1 MTGVVVTGVGL
12 LTPLG
17 VDADHLGA
25 ALAAGCT
32 GIDVHDDL
40 VQGRTVRAGRV
51 GEVPVKEVIRSPQL
65 RRMDRMGKMA
75 TVAAGL
81 ALRHAGL
88 ADSLPGRPERAAVG
102 WATEYASLEQT
113 WSFQER
119 VRVKGPRLA
128 NPMAF
133 PNLVQNAVAGYLSI
147 LFGLRGP
154 SVTFCHHETCG
165 LEALDWAVRQLRH
178 GRADLALVGVS
189 EELGEVLFAAR
200 ALIGVDAPP
209 GEGAVA
215 LVLER
220 RDTAAERGARVLAT
234 VGGTSAAAEPLPS
247 HWYPSRDAA
256 PRVLRRAAERAGL
269 SEGDLAQ
276 VLGRSEHLASA
287 VGMSAVLPL
296 LHVAAQA
303 MGETFPVATV
313 ADARGGAARAVVL
326 RGPADG

>member
-1 MTGVVVTGVGL
+1 MSDVVVTGVGL

-17 VDADHLGA
+17 VGADELTA
-25 ALAAGCT
+25 ALDAGRS
-32 GIDVHDDL
+32 GIARHDDL
-40 VQGRTVRAGRV
+40 VEGSEVRAGRV
-51 GEVPVKEVIRSPQL
+51 RDVPVKEVIRSAQL

-81 ALRHAGL
+81 AMRHAGL
-88 ADSLPGRPERAAVG
+88 ESQLPAPPERAAVG

-113 WSFQER
+113 WAFQER

-165 LEALDWAVRQLRH
+165 LEALAWAERQLRRD
-178 GRADLALVGVS
+178 RADLALVGVS
-189 EELGEVLFAAR
+189 EELGGVLFRAR

-209 GEGAVA
+209 GEGSVA

-220 RDTAAERGARVLAT
+220 AETARARGARILASL
-234 VGGTSAAAEPLPS
+234 GGTSAAAAPLPS
-247 HWYPSRDAA
+247 HWYPTRDASA
-256 PRVLRRAAERAGL
+256 AVLKRAADRAGITREEL
-269 SEGDLAQ
+269 VGT
-276 VLGRSEHLASA
+276 LGRSEHRAEA

-296 LHVAAQA
+296 FHLAAQV
-303 MGETFPVATV
+303 MGGRFPVATV
-313 ADARGGAARAVVL
+313 ADGRGGAARAAVL
-326 RGPADG
+326 TAPGI

>member
-1 MTGVVVTGVGL
+1 MSDVVVTGVGL

-17 VDADHLGA
+17 VEAEGLST
-25 ALAAGCT
+25 ALAAGRSGVAT
-32 GIDVHDDL
+32 HRDL
-40 VQGRTVRAGRV
+40 MEGDEVLAGRV
-51 GEVPVKEVIRSPQL
+51 AEVPVKEVIRSPQL

-81 ALRHAGL
+81 AMRHAGL
-88 ADSLPGRPERAAVG
+88 EESLPGAPERAAVG

-113 WSFQER
+113 WAFQER

-147 LFGLRGP
+147 LYGLRGP

-165 LEALDWAVRQLRH
+165 LEALSWAERQLRR

-189 EELGEVLFAAR
+189 EELGAVLYRAR

-209 GEGAVA
+209 GEGSVA

-220 RDTAAERGARVLAT
+220 RATASERGARVLAT
-234 VGGTSAAAEPLPS
+234 LASTSAAASPLPS
-247 HWYPSRDAA
+247 HWYPTRDASA
-256 PRVLRRAAERAGL
+256 AVLRRAAERAGL
-269 SEGDLAQ
+269 SREGL
-276 VLGRSEHLASA
+276 VGTLGRSDHLAGA

-296 LHVAAQA
+296 FHLAAQVMA
-303 MGETFPVATV
+303 GRFPVATV
-313 ADARGGAARAVVL
+313 ADARGGAARAAVL
-326 RGPADG
+326 TAPGA